1 MKSEIFLRIK
11 DAVDEFLQWELS
23 LRLDALD
30 IGITLA
36 VFTALA
42 III

>member
-1 MKSEIFLRIK
+1 MKSEILLRIK
-11 DAVDEFLQWELS
+11 DAVDEFLRWELS